1 MKKLIFIMAL
11 CGAMLFCSC
20 KSGNG
25 SASESGVNFTVAKN
39 YFFKNGAEIPENP
52 KISSAEEF
60 QNLFGMA
67 AVMGQDGMPTAI
79 DFSKQFVLVVV
90 LPVTDVYTEIQPL
103 DVKVQGGE
111 LVYEYSVKTGE
122 KMTYS
127 MRPMALIV
135 LDREYDGLKVKM
147 VEK

>member
-1 MKKLIFIMAL
+1 MKKLILMAL

-20 KSGNG
+20 KSGDNSTAG
-25 SASESGVNFTVAKN
+25 SNVNFTVAKN
-39 YFFKNGAEIPENP
+39 YFFKNGAVIPDNP
-52 KISSAEEF
+52 KISSADEF

-67 AVMGQDGMPTAI
+67 AVMGKDGMPTAI
-79 DFSKQFVLVVV
+79 DFSKQFVLAVV
-90 LPVTDVYTEIQPL
+90 LPVTDIYTEVQPV
-103 DVKVQGGE
+103 DVKAQDGE

-122 KMTYS
+122 KMSYS

>member
-1 MKKLIFIMAL
+1 MKKLILMAL

-20 KSGNG
+20 KSGSG
-25 SASESGVNFTVAKN
+25 SATGSSVNYTVAKN
-39 YFFKNGAEIPENP
+39 YFFKNNAEIPANP
-52 KISSAEEF
+52 KISSADEF
-60 QNLFGMA
+60 QSLFGMA
-67 AVMGQDGMPTAI
+67 AVMGKDGAPTAI
-79 DFSKQFVLVVV
+79 DFSKQFVLAVV
-90 LPVTDVYTEIQPL
+90 LPVTDIYTEVQPV
-103 DVKVQGGE
+103 DVKAQDGE

-122 KMTYS
+122 KMSYS

>member
-20 KSGNG
+20 KSGDNSTAG
-25 SASESGVNFTVAKN
+25 SNVNFTVAKN
-39 YFFKNGAEIPENP
+39 YFFKNGAVIPDNP
-52 KISSAEEF
+52 KISSADEF
-60 QNLFGMA
+60 QKLFGMA
-67 AVMGQDGMPTAI
+67 AVMGKDGIPTAI
-79 DFSKQFVLVVV
+79 DFSKQFVLAVV
-90 LPVTDVYTEIQPL
+90 LPVTDVYTEIQPV
-103 DVKVQGGE
+103 DVKVINGE

>member
-1 MKKLIFIMAL
+1 
-11 CGAMLFCSC
+11 
-20 KSGNG
+20 
-25 SASESGVNFTVAKN
+25 
-39 YFFKNGAEIPENP
+39 
-52 KISSAEEF
+52 
-60 QNLFGMA
+60 MA
-67 AVMGQDGMPTAI
+67 AVMGKDGTPTAI
-79 DFSKQFVLVVV
+79 DFNKQFVLAVVM
-90 LPVTDVYTEIQPL
+90 PVTDVYTEIQPV
-103 DVKVQGGE
+103 DVKVINGE

>member
-11 CGAMLFCSC
+11 CVAVLFCSC

-25 SASESGVNFTVAKN
+25 SAAESDVNFTVAKN
-39 YFFKNGAEIPENP
+39 YYFKNGAEIPKNQ
-52 KISSAEEF
+52 KIDSAEEF
-60 QNLFGMA
+60 QSLFGMA
-67 AVMGQDGMPTAI
+67 AVMGKDGMPTAI
-79 DFSKQFVLVVV
+79 DFSKQFVLAVV

-135 LDREYDGLKVKM
+135 LDREYDGLKVRM

>member
-20 KSGNG
+20 KSGSG
-25 SASESGVNFTVAKN
+25 SATGSSVNYTVAKN
-39 YFFKNGAEIPENP
+39 YFFKNGAVIPDNP
-52 KISSAEEF
+52 KISSADEF

-67 AVMGQDGMPTAI
+67 AVMGKDGMPTAI
-79 DFSKQFVLVVV
+79 DFSKQFVLAVV
-90 LPVTDVYTEIQPL
+90 LPVTDVATEIQPL
-103 DVKVQGGE
+103 DVKVQDGE

-127 MRPMALIV
+127 MQPMKLIV
-135 LDREYDGLKVKM
+135 LDREYDGLNVKM